1 MNASELRD
9 ALKDVP
15 DDAEVYVE
23 AASRDM
29 RKGVC
34 MPVDSI
40 EVRNDSENWITLKT

>member
-9 ALKDVP
+9 ALKGVP

-29 RKGVC
+29 PKGVC
-34 MPVDSI
+34 MPVEKT
-40 EVRNDSENWITLKT
+40 EVRRGAENWITLKT

>member
-1 MNASELRD
+1 MNASELRE
-9 ALKDVP
+9 ALKRVP

-34 MPVDSI
+34 MPVENT
-40 EVRNDSENWITLKT
+40 EVRSDAENWITLKT